1 MKERQA
7 FGCTGQEWSTRAQV
21 PSTLSRCS
29 NRAATR
35 VILLKGREKR
45 HGTNAHVCSNFASP
59 RNVQQTIALPS
70 HGRGRWFD
78 PSIAHSKSILFAG
91 KTCCEDE
98 GPRTLSGTLCSN
110 RQISNALVALNN
122 LSSCPCTAE
131 LWGSTL
137 ALAITFTAAY
147 PVQ

>member
-1 MKERQA
+1 MRRRRNTVIC
-7 FGCTGQEWSTRAQV
+7 GCFAI
-21 PSTLSRCS
+21 SR
-29 NRAATR
+29 NR
-35 VILLKGREKR
+35 
-45 HGTNAHVCSNFASP
+45 
-59 RNVQQTIALPS
+59 QQTIVVPS

-131 LWGSTL
+131 LRGSTL
-137 ALAITFTAAY
+137 ALAIIFTAAY